1 MIYCFDWYMVFADD
15 DGNVYIK
22 EGYDSSFK
30 KKFRIT
36 DDCPED
42 VTKFKGD
49 IVKLFKKLYEQDK
62 IYYSSSKVKSQIAG
76 FIEL

>member
-1 MIYCFDWYMVFADD
+1 MIPA
-15 DGNVYIK
+15 
-22 EGYDSSFK
+22 
-30 KKFRIT
+30 FRIT